1 MGYESIF
8 IVECIEDSI
17 LYWISAV
24 DLRKLADQIEL
35 FDEIKDIE
43 SKYMFT
49 GCKYDYTV
57 FLNRRKSSKPNSVAK
72 TSKKG
77 SEKDKSSEK
86 DS

>member
-1 MGYESIF
+1 MGYENIF
-8 IVECIEDSI
+8 IVECVEDSI
-17 LYWISAV
+17 IYWISAS

-57 FLNRRKSSKPNSVAK
+57 FLNWWKTSKPNSVNK
-72 TSKKG
+72 NSKK
-77 SEKDKSSEK
+77 SSDKDKSSEK

>member
-1 MGYESIF
+1 
-8 IVECIEDSI
+8 
-17 LYWISAV
+17 
-24 DLRKLADQIEL
+24 
-35 FDEIKDIE
+35 
-43 SKYMFT
+43 MFT

-57 FLNRRKSSKPNSVAK
+57 FLNWRKTSKPNSVAK